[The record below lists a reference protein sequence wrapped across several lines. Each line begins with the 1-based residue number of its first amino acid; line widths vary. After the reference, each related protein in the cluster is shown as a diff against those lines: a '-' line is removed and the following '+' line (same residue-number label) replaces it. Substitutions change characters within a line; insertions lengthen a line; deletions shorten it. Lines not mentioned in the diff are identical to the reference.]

1 MFVCRVLRATAAIGS
16 TEILSER
23 SSFAL
28 LVVFIVFTVC
38 TLTRLEGGGTTD
50 SGTSRE
56 VADSSSSSVVDGA
69 GDGAG

>member
-23 SSFAL
+23 SSL

-56 VADSSSSSVVDGA
+56 VADSSSPSVVDG
-69 GDGAG
+69 DGAG